1 MKPFYEAIAWLVVH
15 IHTVLA
21 DVFGSQSAWAWALS
35 IVFLT
40 IAMRLVLF
48 PLFVKQIKNQ
58 RAMQVLQPKM
68 KELQAKYKNDKEKLN
83 QEMMALWKEHG
94 ANPLAGCLP
103 LVLQIPVF
111 IALFRVLNS
120 LKPSNCQGSPTC
132 IPFQGAHFDHH
143 YGISA
148 HIVAS
153 AATSKVLGVPIF
165 AAFNTSQSALNAVG
179 AHSATVKIV
188 TAVMI
193 VLMGASTFY
202 TQRQLMARTAA
213 QGGGGTNQ
221 FAQQQKILLYVL
233 PLTFAIFGYRFP
245 LGVLLYWLTTNLWS
259 MGQQRIVIRRM
270 DASAATAGGGA
281 RALPTAPAPGAKPA
295 RPTTPPLSIPPA
307 ATGPD
312 DADAAATDG
321 SGASPPGPTG
331 NGAKPAGNATRPG
344 GNRRPSGRNR
354 RRRGGRR

>member
-15 IHTVLA
+15 LHSGLA
-21 DVFGSQSAWAWALS
+21 HIFGSSSGAAWGLA
-35 IVFLT
+35 IVLLT

-58 RAMQVLQPKM
+58 RAMQLLQPKM

-120 LKPSNCQGSPTC
+120 LKPGCGSTSPTC
-132 IPFQGAHFDHH
+132 ITVHGSQFDHH

-148 HIVAS
+148 HLVAS
-153 AATSKVLGVPIF
+153 AANAKVFGVPIF
-165 AAFNTSQSALNAVG
+165 AAFNSTQDTLSKVG
-179 AHSATVKIV
+179 AHTTTVKIV

-193 VLMGASTFY
+193 VLMGASTFF
-202 TQRQLMARTAA
+202 TQRQLMARNKASAT
-213 QGGGGTNQ
+213 
-221 FAQQQKILLYVL
+221 QQSDQMQQTQKLMLYVL

-245 LGVLLYWLTTNLWS
+245 LGVLLYWLTTNIWS
-259 MGQQRIVIRRM
+259 MGQQAIVIRRM
-270 DASAATAGGGA
+270 DIGGPAAATPAGGSVG
-281 RALPTAPAPGAKPA
+281 PSGPAPGAKPV
-295 RPTTPPLSIPPA
+295 RPSTPSTPSTPSAPA
-307 ATGPD
+307 ASP
-312 DADAAATDG
+312 AAAPSPS
-321 SGASPPGPTG
+321 SGPRPG
-331 NGAKPAGNATRPG
+331 GANRRPGG
-344 GNRRPSGRNR
+344 GNRRK
-354 RRRGGRR
+354 RRGGRR

>member
-15 IHTVLA
+15 IHSALSH
-21 DVFGSQSAWAWALS
+21 VFSSGSGAAWALS
-35 IVFLT
+35 IVLLT
-40 IAMRLVLF
+40 VAMRLVLF

-103 LVLQIPVF
+103 LILQIPVF

-120 LKPSNCQGSPTC
+120 LKPGCGANSPTC
-132 IPFQGAHFDHH
+132 FTLHGSGFDHH

-148 HIVAS
+148 HLVAS
-153 AATSKVLGVPIF
+153 AANAKVFGVPIF
-165 AAFNTSQSALNAVG
+165 AAFNSSQATLSKVG
-179 AHSATVKIV
+179 AHTTTVKIV

-193 VLMGASTFY
+193 VLMGASTFF
-202 TQRQLMARTAA
+202 TQRQLMARNSANNN
-213 QGGGGTNQ
+213 GNNQ

-245 LGVLLYWLTTNLWS
+245 LGVLLYWLTTNIWS
-259 MGQQRIVIRRM
+259 MGQQAIVIRRM
-270 DASAATAGGGA
+270 DVAAAPAAGPPVTPSG
-281 RALPTAPAPGAKPA
+281 PAPGAKPVRPSPAPSPGSSGGNAA
-295 RPTTPPLSIPPA
+295 RP
-307 ATGPD
+307 G
-312 DADAAATDG
+312 
-321 SGASPPGPTG
+321 
-331 NGAKPAGNATRPG
+331 G
-344 GNRRPSGRNR
+344 GNRRPGGRNRRNR
-354 RRRGGRR
+354 RRR